1 MDRYQGIYTTWLP
14 SIILSVVLGY
24 AQAQSHSGPLERDRT
39 TGQQALQLNRYPM
52 AREMWRAFAIGEKK
66 QEQKPPEVA
75 MDLTTRAL
83 SFAKRGDYTEAERL
97 FRRSLEITARSLG
110 PDHPEVAALLSKLA
124 TLYTVQHRYDEAE
137 HFFRLSLKIEEAA
150 LGPEHLDVAANLE
163 ALAFVLEKA
172 HRDEEAKQLEARA
185 LQIWSRYRQAA
196 PQN

>member
-1 MDRYQGIYTTWLP
+1 M
-14 SIILSVVLGY
+14 
-24 AQAQSHSGPLERDRT
+24 
-39 TGQQALQLNRYPM
+39 
-52 AREMWRAFAIGEKK
+52 
-66 QEQKPPEVA
+66 
-75 MDLTTRAL
+75 
-83 SFAKRGDYTEAERL
+83 
-97 FRRSLEITARSLG
+97 EITARSLG